1 MALIKWENGD
11 CRIIK
16 LEVGDIYANGYE
28 KEQLITTEE
37 YILLD
42 GHVKL
47 EIASRNETNDYVYT
61 GVSYNAESDNS
72 PIVLR
77 GHRPDPYEWRGYI
90 IRHSGVYKTTP
101 SIKEIE
107 HVLGQSQPSIMDMPM
122 YSVKDLIIFGAN
134 IAIGVFF
141 GLRL

>member
-1 MALIKWENGD
+1 MAFIKWESGD

-16 LEVGDIYANGYE
+16 LEVGDIYANMD
-28 KEQLITTEE
+28 EQEELITTEE

-42 GHVKL
+42 GRIKP
-47 EIASRNETNDYVYT
+47 EIASRNETSDYVYT
-61 GVSYNAESDNS
+61 RVPRNAESGDS
-72 PIVLR
+72 PTVLR
-77 GHRPDPYEWRGYI
+77 GRRPDPYEWRGFI
-90 IRHSGVYKTTP
+90 IKRSSVYKTTP

-107 HVLGQSQPSIMDMPM
+107 HVLEQSQPSIMDMPV